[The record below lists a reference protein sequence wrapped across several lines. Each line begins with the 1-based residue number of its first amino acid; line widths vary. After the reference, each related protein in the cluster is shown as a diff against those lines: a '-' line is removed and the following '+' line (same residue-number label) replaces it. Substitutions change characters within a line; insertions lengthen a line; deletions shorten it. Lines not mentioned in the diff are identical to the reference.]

1 MSAILPSTLG
11 CALMC
16 RGLGSLRVF
25 QCTKSGI
32 QAKRVWQEPKMIALL
47 LILILCVLLFG
58 AGAVLAG
65 FGWLAVIVVALTLLY
80 FLIIAA
86 AGIFVSARNLA
97 PEASGAVAA

>member
-1 MSAILPSTLG
+1 
-11 CALMC
+11 
-16 RGLGSLRVF
+16 
-25 QCTKSGI
+25 
-32 QAKRVWQEPKMIALL
+32 MIALL

-86 AGIFVSARNLA
+86 EGIFVSVRNLA
-97 PEASGAVAA
+97 PKAPGAVAALPGRWRRSFGAMPKSSVRQTWLPWLLAVRLRATSAR